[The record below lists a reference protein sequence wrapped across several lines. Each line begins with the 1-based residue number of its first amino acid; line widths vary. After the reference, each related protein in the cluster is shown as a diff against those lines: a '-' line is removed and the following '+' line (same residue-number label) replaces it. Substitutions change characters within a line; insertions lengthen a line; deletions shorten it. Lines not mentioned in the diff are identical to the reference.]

1 MIFEGSTV
9 FALGFRLEKLL
20 KLRFSSEANAIP
32 QSKPPP
38 TIALLLL
45 INIVDFGFDKSS
57 SDFSMQAYGILRDKV
72 KITERSDV

>member
-9 FALGFRLEKLL
+9 FALGFRLEKLP

-38 TIALLLL
+38 TIAAQPL
-45 INIVDFGFDKSS
+45 INIVDLGYDKSS
-57 SDFSMQAYGILRDKV
+57 MDFLLRVRGILRDKV